1 MARDNQPRQGQDEL
15 MDRVIHIGRVAKTVK
30 GGRNI
35 RFSAVVVVGDGHGRV
50 GKGTGKS
57 IEIPEAIRK
66 AKEEDKRNMIEV
78 PIDGTTVP
86 HSYVGRFGAGEVLIM
101 PAKPGTGVIAGGPVR
116 AVMELAGI
124 KDVRTKSLGTNNPN
138 NVVNATFEGLKAMKS
153 VDEVAKIRGKN
164 PEEIL

>member
-1 MARDNQPRQGQDEL
+1 MAMDNKVQPEL
-15 MDRVIHIGRVAKTVK
+15 MERVIHIGRVSKTVK
-30 GGRNI
+30 GGRNM
-35 RFSAVVVVGDGHGRV
+35 RFSALVIVGDGNGRV

-66 AKEEDKRNMIEV
+66 AVEQAKRNMIQV

-86 HSYVGRFGAGEVLIM
+86 HTYVGHFGAGEVLVM

-124 KDVRTKSLGTNNPN
+124 KDVRTKSMGTSNPN
-138 NVVNATFEGLKAMKS
+138 NVVNATLDALKAMKS
-153 VDEVAKIRGKN
+153 VEDIAKIRGKS

>member
-1 MARDNQPRQGQDEL
+1 MAMDNKVPPEL
-15 MDRVIHIGRVAKTVK
+15 MASLIHIGRVSKTVK
-30 GGRNI
+30 GGRNM
-35 RFSAVVVVGDGHGRV
+35 RFSALVIVGDGNGRV

-66 AKEEDKRNMIEV
+66 AVEQAKRNMIQV

-86 HSYVGRFGAGEVLIM
+86 HTYVGHFGAGEVLVM

-124 KDVRTKSLGTNNPN
+124 KDVRTKSMGTSNPN
-138 NVVNATFEGLKAMKS
+138 NVVNATLDALKAMKS
-153 VDEVAKIRGKN
+153 VEDIAKIRGKS